1 MRNAFRGLGAVLYK
15 EALHIRRDS
24 MAFLFALIVPILQM
38 VILGFGIDTNIRQIS
53 TVVLDEDG
61 RQASRELVDRLR
73 NSDMFRVVGY
83 VTSDRELREAVVG
96 GRAKVAVKIPVDY
109 SDRLLDGAGAQV
121 LVLVDGSD
129 SSVAGQAVNVSTAI
143 GFDESLRRTAAG
155 GAGRGQAGVGPRPST
170 MSGAPGAPVEV
181 RPRLLFNPD
190 SRSPNFFLPGLT
202 AVLLL
207 FVTTFLTAFSIVRE
221 RERGTLEQLF
231 VTPVRPLGLLLGK
244 LLPYLAIGF
253 VELCV
258 ILLLMRT
265 VFRVPIHGSVPLLLL
280 LSLPYLFVALSIGLL
295 ISTRAQSQAQAIQLA
310 LMTMLPSIFFSGYVF
325 PRETMPLPFY
335 VISCLIPATYF
346 VNIARGVILRGAG
359 LVHLWDDAAVL
370 VGMGIVLIF
379 LAAQR
384 FQKKII
390 AT

>member
-24 MAFLFALIVPILQM
+24 MAFLFALIVPIVQM

-61 RQASRELVDRLR
+61 RQASRELVDRFR
-73 NSDMFRVVGY
+73 NSDMFRIVGHA
-83 VTSDRELREAVVG
+83 TSDRELREAVVG

-109 SDRLLDGAGAQV
+109 SDRLLDGTGAQV

-129 SSVAGQAVNVSTAI
+129 SSVAGQAVSVSTAI
-143 GFDESLRRTAAG
+143 GVDESRR
-155 GAGRGQAGVGPRPST
+155 RGVADERAV
-170 MSGAPGAPVEV
+170 PVEV

-265 VFRVPIHGSVPLLLL
+265 AFGVPIHGSVPLLLW

-295 ISTRAQSQAQAIQLA
+295 ISTRARSQAQAIQLA
-310 LMTMLPSIFFSGYVF
+310 LMTMLPSIFFSGYIF
-325 PRETMPLPFY
+325 PRDTMPLPFY
-335 VISCLIPATYF
+335 VVSCLIPATYF

-359 LVHLWDDAAVL
+359 LAHLWSDAFVLLAMGAVL
-370 VGMGIVLIF
+370 LL
-379 LAAQR
+379 LAAKR
-384 FQKKII
+384 FQKKVI
-390 AT
+390 AV